1 MYEHIYTDTY
11 IYIYLYIY
19 HRIFSLTRRA
29 QQSLRWHAFM
39 EQHSTHS
46 GGRVLEIQ
54 MVVQFTA
61 WIKGGSAIGTNKV

>member
-1 MYEHIYTDTY
+1 MNIYIQIH

-29 QQSLRWHAFM
+29 QQSLRWHAFI
-39 EQHSTHS
+39 EQHSTDS

>member
-1 MYEHIYTDTY
+1 MNIYIQIHIYIS
-11 IYIYLYIY
+11 IYIPS
-19 HRIFSLTRRA
+19 HFSLTRRA
-29 QQSLRWHAFM
+29 QQSLRWHAFI
-39 EQHSTHS
+39 EQHSTDS